1 MRRFAM
7 SLLMLSIA
15 WSVSARAGEC
25 PVESGGLDAIEA
37 ALRKASSCDHA
48 LQLFQ
53 ACAFGSSGD
62 VRLGQAVRDKC
73 EAGFLRGLDSA
84 TKAAY
89 DKEQRLCAHKYA
101 KKSGTMYRSFEAFCG
116 AKAARHYFHE
126 YSRRP

>member
-7 SLLMLSIA
+7 SLLALSIA
-15 WSVSARAGEC
+15 WSASARAGEC
-25 PVESGGLDAIEA
+25 PVESGGLEAIEA
-37 ALRKASSCDHA
+37 ALRKAPSCDQA
-48 LQLFQ
+48 LQVFK
-53 ACAFGSSGD
+53 ACAYGSSAD

-73 EAGFLRGLDSA
+73 EAGFLRGLEGA

-89 DKEQRLCAHKYA
+89 EKEQRLCARKYA

-116 AKAARHYFHE
+116 AKAAQHYFHE